1 MRPLSKSSSL
11 SVSCNTGSVTCPPG
25 SRLGNGLTQKA
36 AADLG
41 LDPGTAVGASL
52 IDAHAGGLGMLSQP
66 KPVVDTL
73 TICQGFFF
81 FFKLKSNVDTV
92 VHWPISIFLV
102 LVLHSTRAVLL
113 DWLSKNV
120 FRSPEIS
127 LLSDLISWSYR
138 MLSRSAG
145 TIFCWVLD
153 ITDAFTY
160 VEGDKSGVNILPGW
174 GCCLLT

>member
-1 MRPLSKSSSL
+1 MVSPRRLQLIWVWTLEPR
-11 SVSCNTGSVTCPPG
+11 SV
-25 SRLGNGLTQKA
+25 LLLLT
-36 AADLG
+36 L
-41 LDPGTAVGASL
+41 
-52 IDAHAGGLGMLSQP
+52 MLEALVCFHNP
-66 KPVVDTL
+66 NL
-73 TICQGFFF
+73 FTICQGFFF

-113 DWLSKNV
+113 DRLSKNV

-138 MLSRSAG
+138 ILSRSAG

-153 ITDAFTY
+153 KTDAFTY
-160 VEGDKSGVNILPGW
+160 VEGDKSGINILPGW